1 MTGVSNGS
9 KEPIFRFFS
18 KALLVALKDAQ
29 KNIIRLLLCLLNH
42 RQNPA
47 VRIILMAGFFISHYR
62 PTLKVNENKV
72 ER

>member
-1 MTGVSNGS
+1 MEVKNRYFGS
-9 KEPIFRFFS
+9 S
-18 KALLVALKDAQ
+18 QKALLVALKDAQ
-29 KNIIRLLLCLLNH
+29 KNIISLLLCLLNH

>member
-1 MTGVSNGS
+1 MEVKNRYFGS
-9 KEPIFRFFS
+9 S
-18 KALLVALKDAQ
+18 QKALLVALKDAQ

>member
-1 MTGVSNGS
+1 MEVKNRYFGS
-9 KEPIFRFFS
+9 S
-18 KALLVALKDAQ
+18 QKALLVALKDAQ

-42 RQNPA
+42 RQKSSRKNHSYGW
-47 VRIILMAGFFISHYR
+47 IFISHYR